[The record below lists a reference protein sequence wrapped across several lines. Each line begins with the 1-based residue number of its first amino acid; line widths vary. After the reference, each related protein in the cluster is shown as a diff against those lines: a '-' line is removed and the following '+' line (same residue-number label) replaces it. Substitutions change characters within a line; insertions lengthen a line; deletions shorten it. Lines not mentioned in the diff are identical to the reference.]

1 MLNKFDAEK
10 GVILLGCS
18 SDIGLEILRQL
29 KPAPG
34 CHLFLLGRDPHAKL
48 DISWPH
54 GKVTRITCDL
64 ENSRNSNKALSRL
77 REIGKFDLA
86 IIAAGYL
93 PKEFQDSNLLDVQKT
108 LRINGEGV
116 ILFLSALAQ
125 ELSHQNGGRIL
136 LLSSVAVIRP
146 RVRNFTYGASKSAAD
161 FFAIGL
167 ASKYQNSNVKIK
179 IIRPGF
185 VFTKMTKNF
194 QPAPFA
200 MKTHEVSRIAIKAL
214 NSKNSVVYA
223 PRALKVIMSF
233 LRILPRKFFDA
244 L

>member
-34 CHLFLLGRDPHAKL
+34 CQLFLLGRDPHAKL
-48 DISWPH
+48 NISWPH

-64 ENSRNSNKALSRL
+64 ENSRSSNKALSRL
-77 REIGKFDLA
+77 RKIREFDLA

-125 ELSHQNGGRIL
+125 ELSHRNGGRIL

-167 ASKYQNSNVKIK
+167 ASKYRSSNVKIK
-179 IIRPGF
+179 VIRPGF

-194 QPAPFA
+194 QPAPF
-200 MKTHEVSRIAIKAL
+200 TIRTDEVSRIAIKTL
-214 NSKNSVVYA
+214 NSKRRVAYA
-223 PRALKVIMSF
+223 PRALKVVMNF